1 MKMIRVILL
10 LTAVCFFAGACTSIK
25 VPSSPDVVMDI
36 QHWPDKTGV
45 PLLADLGGYHHAV
58 TTPSPAAQ
66 RYFDQGLVQSFAFNH
81 SESVRAFRAAQML
94 DEYCALC
101 YWGEALALGPNINV
115 TSNGRAVMDEQTHR
129 QAYAAI
135 RKAIALKARASEK
148 ERDYIDALAARYSS
162 DVSISRSDLDTAY
175 MNAMRKLYQ
184 KYPEDDDVAALFAE
198 SMMTT
203 MPWNY
208 WIDPQTP
215 KALTAEVIDVLE
227 TVLQRSPR
235 HPLAIHLYIHAVEAS
250 STPQR
255 AEPAA
260 DILRDLVPEAG
271 HLVHMPA
278 HIYWRVGRYHDAAEV
293 NARAA
298 AVDETY
304 IAACKVQSFYA
315 AAYYPHNLHFL
326 WAAYSME
333 GRSQTAIA
341 TARKVAESVSFEM
354 IAHYPAV
361 EFFKTIPVLALA
373 NFGRWHDVLKLPM
386 PPDHLQFSHGIW
398 RYARVLAHA
407 GLGDPEAARAEY
419 DKLVTIRKTADLA
432 LLDKQDYPA
441 TLLLRIADELAQGEI
456 FMMRK
461 EYAKAIAAFKEAV
474 SLQDQLPYMEPPLW
488 YYPVQLSLGKAL
500 LAAGDYAQAEMV
512 YRDNLRHYPK
522 NGWALYGLKQSL
534 RMQGKD
540 FIEIQR
546 EFDQAWQYAD
556 IDLVASR
563 F

>member
-1 MKMIRVILL
+1 MIRVTLL
-10 LTAVCFFAGACTSIK
+10 LTAVCFFISACTSIK
-25 VPSSPDVVMDI
+25 VPSNSDSAMDI
-36 QHWPDKTGV
+36 QSWADKTGV
-45 PLLADLGGYHHAV
+45 PLLADLGGFHHAV
-58 TTPSPAAQ
+58 TTSSPAAQ

-94 DEYCALC
+94 DEHCAMC

-115 TSNGRAVMDEQTHR
+115 TSNGQAVMEEQAHR

-148 ERDYIDALAARYSS
+148 ERDYIDALAARYGS
-162 DVSISRSDLDTAY
+162 DASIARSDLDTAY

-184 KYPEDDDVAALFAE
+184 QYPGEDDVAALFAE

-203 MPWNY
+203 MPWDY

-255 AEPAA
+255 AESAA

-271 HLVHMPA
+271 HLVHIPA

-293 NARAA
+293 NVSAA
-298 AVDETY
+298 AVDEAY

-315 AAYYPHNLHFL
+315 ATYYPHNLHFL

-333 GRSQTAIA
+333 GRSQAAIA
-341 TARKVAESVSFEM
+341 TARKVAASVSFEM
-354 IAHYPAV
+354 IAHYPGV

-373 NFGRWHDVLKLPM
+373 SFGRWHDVLELPM
-386 PPDHLQFSHGIW
+386 PPDRLRFSHGIW
-398 RYARVLAHA
+398 RYARVLAYA

-419 DKLVTIRKTADLA
+419 AELAAIRKTANLA

-456 FMMRK
+456 LMVRK
-461 EYAKAIAAFKEAV
+461 EYAKAIAAFKEAL
-474 SLQDQLPYMEPPLW
+474 SLQDQLPYTEPPFW

-500 LAAGDYAQAEMV
+500 SAAGDYAQAEMV
-512 YRDNLRHYPK
+512 YRDNLKHYPK

-556 IDLVASR
+556 IDLAALR